1 MAFCVIGVIQG
12 SGCWVRMLNG
22 YLPHRCISL
31 KGVSLINN
39 PESLVV
45 VALGL
50 FMVVL
55 GFKGKTDN
63 VIAAVKGQPY
73 GSSTLQ

>member
-1 MAFCVIGVIQG
+1 MI
-12 SGCWVRMLNG
+12 
-22 YLPHRCISL
+22 P
-31 KGVSLINN
+31 INN

>member
-1 MAFCVIGVIQG
+1 MNISPDGK
-12 SGCWVRMLNG
+12 GCN
-22 YLPHRCISL
+22 
-31 KGVSLINN
+31 INN

-73 GSSTLQ
+73 GNSTLQ